1 MRTARAGATDFPPN
15 MTSCARRAVV
25 RPVSCAKSCFA
36 EVGQPRSH
44 AFTSAHKG
52 FVQSERPDSFTCAH
66 PTTQL
71 PRSSAPSPL
80 RKNASPMLFP
90 QPARTENPSLRSMT
104 ATRSAAFGL
113 SLSLLIAAGI
123 ATATPAS
130 AQTLNPASPVAALT
144 EASEDAQTLD
154 DISAQ
159 ARTALDAAN
168 AALTAAAAVAGDIA
182 ASELELDDTSID
194 TTALRDYIEKF
205 DGLEVMPLLIL
216 PGLTADTVAETEL
229 VQARADELSGELAD
243 AEAKKAAEEAA
254 AAAKKT
260 AEEAAAKAAAEQQ
273 AAEEA
278 AAEAEAAAAEESA
291 EQATGTGA
299 AVASTGSNSAGDA
312 QAYAQEL
319 GASQYG
325 WGADQFSC
333 LVSLW
338 NRESGWNYQAY
349 NASSG
354 AFGIPQSLP
363 GSKMA
368 SAGADWQTNAATQVA
383 WGLGYI
389 SAAYGTPCGA
399 WSHSESV
406 GWY

>member
-1 MRTARAGATDFPPN
+1 
-15 MTSCARRAVV
+15 
-25 RPVSCAKSCFA
+25 
-36 EVGQPRSH
+36 
-44 AFTSAHKG
+44 
-52 FVQSERPDSFTCAH
+52 
-66 PTTQL
+66 
-71 PRSSAPSPL
+71 
-80 RKNASPMLFP
+80 MLFP
-90 QPARTENPSLRSMT
+90 QPDRTETHSLRSLT
-104 ATRSAAFGL
+104 TTRAAAFGL
-113 SLSLLIAAGI
+113 SLSLLMAAGI
-123 ATATPAS
+123 ATATPAT
-130 AQTLNPASPVAALT
+130 AQTLTSASTVTAL
-144 EASEDAQTLD
+144 ADANDDAQTLD
-154 DISAQ
+154 DISVQAQ
-159 ARTALDAAN
+159 SALDAAN
-168 AALTAAAAVAGDIA
+168 ATLTAAAAVVGDVA
-182 ASELELDDTSID
+182 ASDLELDTDDTSID

-205 DGLEVMPLLIL
+205 DGLEVLPLLIL
-216 PGLTADTVAETEL
+216 PGLTDDTVAETER
-229 VQARADELSGELAD
+229 VQARADELSGHLAD
-243 AEAKKAAEEAA
+243 AEAQKAAEEAA
-254 AAAKKT
+254 AAAKKA

-278 AAEAEAAAAEESA
+278 AAAEAEAAAAEEASA
-291 EQATGTGA
+291 SSSTGTGA

>member
-1 MRTARAGATDFPPN
+1 
-15 MTSCARRAVV
+15 
-25 RPVSCAKSCFA
+25 
-36 EVGQPRSH
+36 
-44 AFTSAHKG
+44 
-52 FVQSERPDSFTCAH
+52 
-66 PTTQL
+66 
-71 PRSSAPSPL
+71 
-80 RKNASPMLFP
+80 
-90 QPARTENPSLRSMT
+90 MT

-123 ATATPAS
+123 ATATPAT
-130 AQTLNPASPVAALT
+130 AQTLTSASTVTAL
-144 EASEDAQTLD
+144 ADANDDAQTLD
-154 DISAQ
+154 DISVQAQ
-159 ARTALDAAN
+159 SALDAAN
-168 AALTAAAAVAGDIA
+168 ATLTAAATVVGDVA
-182 ASELELDDTSID
+182 ASDLELDTDDTSID

-229 VQARADELSGELAD
+229 VQARADELSGKLAD
-243 AEAKKAAEEAA
+243 AEEAA
-254 AAAKKT
+254 AAAKKA

-273 AAEEA
+273 AAEAA

-299 AVASTGSNSAGDA
+299 AVAATGSNSAGDA

>member
-1 MRTARAGATDFPPN
+1 
-15 MTSCARRAVV
+15 
-25 RPVSCAKSCFA
+25 
-36 EVGQPRSH
+36 
-44 AFTSAHKG
+44 
-52 FVQSERPDSFTCAH
+52 
-66 PTTQL
+66 
-71 PRSSAPSPL
+71 
-80 RKNASPMLFP
+80 
-90 QPARTENPSLRSMT
+90 MT